1 MPIDQQ
7 LTPLERDQDGTDAS
21 ISLQQETKGQYI
33 NRKHTKENNDRKLKN
48 L

>member
-1 MPIDQQ
+1 
-7 LTPLERDQDGTDAS
+7 
-21 ISLQQETKGQYI
+21 LQQETKGQYI